1 MMSQPIKCRRCGK
14 QAKNPQWITI
24 DGTTYVVSVCPA
36 CYTYLT
42 ESDVAY
48 ERFVILEKSK
58 KKEATEEIKMT
69 NKQGRPSSW
78 TEEEVKDLIKM
89 RENGATTA
97 EIARRLGRTEGAVSG
112 KLWQLRDQG
121 KLPNKVGSTG
131 TAENGP
137 SGKPVPTSEA
147 DPAEEKGELNPLEQ
161 EMANTITQQRE
172 EIEKLTTRIAELEAS
187 NKELEKENDGLL
199 DKGIE
204 LHNRASDLDRELQ
217 DTRAALAETER
228 QFDEYR
234 KLEHAG
240 ADAIL
245 ARYEKEL
252 ERAEGEISRLTRALE
267 RANRIALGVVERF
280 ALTDCAV

>member
-121 KLPNKVGSTG
+121 KLPNREDTDLAEPVGAGADDSPK
-131 TAENGP
+131 A
-137 SGKPVPTSEA
+137 PT
-147 DPAEEKGELNPLEQ
+147 EERGELNPLEE
-161 EMANTITQQRE
+161 EMAAIIEERSNTITEMVRE
-172 EIEKLTTRIAELEAS
+172 IDELKRE
-187 NKELEKENDGLL
+187 NERLEKENDGLFE
-199 DKGIE
+199 KGIE

-217 DTRAALAETER
+217 DTRAALAETEK

-252 ERAEGEISRLTRALE
+252 ERTEAEISRLTRALE

-280 ALTDCAV
+280 ALAETV